1 MRSKAPLLLMEQMV
15 MLLVFALAAA
25 LCVQAFVKSD
35 AVSARGEA
43 RDNAVIAAQTAAETI
58 RLAGGSPEEA
68 LAAAASVLP
77 DAEFTDGTLRQCL
90 DGEWSAVPAASS
102 DAEYTLAAQPLPEE
116 QPGLSKAEIAVA
128 SREETLFTIEVAW
141 QSPLDSGN

>member
-1 MRSKAPLLLMEQMV
+1 MKSKAPLLLMEQMV

-58 RLAGGSPEEA
+58 RLAGGDSEEA
-68 LAAAASVLP
+68 LAAAAAALP
-77 DAEFTDGTLRQCL
+77 EAEFTGGTLRQYL
-90 DGEWSAVPAASS
+90 DGDWNAVPAASP
-102 DAEYTLAAQPLPEE
+102 DAEYTLEAQPLPEE
-116 QPGLSKAEIAVA
+116 QPGLSKAAIEVA
-128 SREETLFTIEVAW
+128 AHDGPLFSIEVAW
-141 QSPLDSGN
+141 QSPVNDGN